1 MRLGIFAKTFS
12 RPSAEQT
19 LQAAA
24 SAGLSAV
31 QFNLSVL
38 GLPTVPDAVPPE
50 AIAAT
55 REAACRTG
63 VELAA
68 ISGTFNTAHP
78 DPAIRAAGV
87 ARFPVLCETAAALG
101 IPVITLSSGSRDPQ
115 DMWRYHPD
123 NSTEA
128 AWSDSRDSLTALA
141 ITAADHGV
149 TLAVEPEHA
158 NVLAT
163 AALARRMLDEIGSP
177 ALRIV
182 FDAANLI
189 DPEVATPDSM
199 RAVVTQAMSLLGGDI
214 VLAHAKELTAGRRPV
229 PPGAGILPWAFI
241 VGALAQAGFA
251 GTLVIH
257 GLTEPDV
264 GRAVRNLQPLL
275 PDGPE
280 STRRPGKLRRGCH
293 CRVVLT
299 TRE

>member
-1 MRLGIFAKTFS
+1 MQLGIFAKTFP
-12 RPSAEQT
+12 RPTVEQT

-24 SAGLSAV
+24 DTGVTAV

-38 GLPTVPDAVPPE
+38 GLPTVPDTVPAE

-55 REAACRTG
+55 REAAARTG

-78 DPAIRAAGV
+78 DPAVRKAGV
-87 ARFPVLCETAAALG
+87 ARFPVLCETASALG
-101 IPVITLSSGSRDPQ
+101 IPVITLSSGSRDIR
-115 DMWRYHPD
+115 DMWRYHRD
-123 NSTEA
+123 NSTDA

-141 ITAADHGV
+141 DAAAGHNV

-177 ALRIV
+177 VLGIV

-189 DPEVATPDSM
+189 DPDPATPESM
-199 RAVVTQAMSLLGGDI
+199 RSVITQAVTLLGPDI
-214 VLAHAKELTAGRRPV
+214 VLAHAKELTAGRCPV
-229 PPGAGILPWAFI
+229 PAGAGMLPWDLI
-241 VGALAQAGFA
+241 IDALDGAGFG

-257 GLTEPDV
+257 GLGEPDV
-264 GRAVRNLQPLL
+264 PLAVR
-275 PDGPE
+275 
-280 STRRPGKLRRGCH
+280 TLRHAMARASRDLH
-293 CRVVLT
+293 RT
-299 TRE
+299 

>member
-1 MRLGIFAKTFS
+1 MRLGIFAKTFP
-12 RPSAEQT
+12 RPTVEQT

-24 SAGLSAV
+24 DAGVGTV

-38 GLPTVPDAVPPE
+38 GLPAVPDTVPAE

-55 REAACRTG
+55 REAAARTG
-63 VELAA
+63 VKLAA

-78 DPAIRAAGV
+78 NPSVRKAGV
-87 ARFPVLCETAAALG
+87 ARFPVLCQTANALG

-123 NSTEA
+123 NSTDA

-141 ITAADHGV
+141 AAAVGHGV

-163 AALARRMLDEIGSP
+163 AALARQMLDQIGSP
-177 ALRIV
+177 ALGIV

-189 DPEVATPDSM
+189 DPDLATPEGM
-199 RAVVTQAMSLLGGDI
+199 RSVITQAVTLLGPDI
-214 VLAHAKELTAGRRPV
+214 VLAHAKELAVGRPPV
-229 PPGAGILPWAFI
+229 PAGAGILPWDVI
-241 VGALAQAGFA
+241 IDALHRASFG

-257 GLTEPDV
+257 GLNEPDV
-264 GRAVRNLQPLL
+264 PLAVR
-275 PDGPE
+275 
-280 STRRPGKLRRGCH
+280 TLRDATARGQG
-293 CRVVLT
+293 T
-299 TRE
+299 

>member
-1 MRLGIFAKTFS
+1 MELGIFAKTFS
-12 RPSAEQT
+12 RPTVGQT

-24 SAGLSAV
+24 GVGLTAV

-38 GLPTVPDAVPPE
+38 GLPTVPDTVPAE

-55 REAACRTG
+55 REAAARTG

-78 DPAIRAAGV
+78 DPGVRKAGV
-87 ARFPVLCETAAALG
+87 ARFPVLCQAASALG
-101 IPVITLSSGSRDPQ
+101 IPVITLSSGSRDPRN
-115 DMWRYHPD
+115 MWRYHPD
-123 NSTEA
+123 NSTDA

-141 ITAADHGV
+141 GAAAGHGI

-177 ALRIV
+177 ALGIV

-189 DPEVATPDSM
+189 DPALATPESM
-199 RAVVTQAMSLLGGDI
+199 PTAITQAVTLLGPDI
-214 VLAHAKELTAGRRPV
+214 VLAHAKELTTGRRPV
-229 PPGAGILPWAFI
+229 PAGAGMLPWDVI
-241 VGALAQAGFA
+241 TGALDGAGFG

-257 GLTEPDV
+257 GLSEPDV
-264 GRAVRNLQPLL
+264 PLAVR
-275 PDGPE
+275 
-280 STRRPGKLRRGCH
+280 TVRGAMA
-293 CRVVLT
+293 RKQGT
-299 TRE
+299 

>member
-1 MRLGIFAKTFS
+1 MQLGIFAKTFS
-12 RPSAEQT
+12 RPTVEQT

-24 SAGLSAV
+24 DAGLTAV

-38 GLPTVPDAVPPE
+38 GLPTVPDTMPAEV
-50 AIAAT
+50 ITAT
-55 REAACRTG
+55 REAAARTG

-78 DPAIRAAGV
+78 DPAVRKAGV
-87 ARFPVLCETAAALG
+87 ARFPVLCQTASALG

-115 DMWRYHPD
+115 DIWHYHPD
-123 NSTEA
+123 NSTDA

-141 ITAADHGV
+141 AAAVGHGI

-163 AALARRMLDEIGSP
+163 AALARRMLDEISSP
-177 ALRIV
+177 ALGIV

-189 DPEVATPDSM
+189 DPDLTTPRSM
-199 RAVVTQAMSLLGGDI
+199 RSVITQAVTLLGPDI

-229 PPGAGILPWAFI
+229 PAGAGILPWDVI
-241 VGALAQAGFA
+241 IDALHGAGFG

-257 GLTEPDV
+257 GLHEPDV
-264 GRAVRNLQPLL
+264 PLAAR
-275 PDGPE
+275 
-280 STRRPGKLRRGCH
+280 TLRDAMAGEQG
-293 CRVVLT
+293 T
-299 TRE
+299 